1 MVSSAP
7 SPSVSITITAEDYAN
22 ALRLRTR
29 RYWFRSTHI
38 KVFVVAV
45 VAACA
50 LNIAIAGFDS
60 VAGSLAGGAMIGLVG
75 LVGLTA
81 WLPLAYFV
89 FLPRQA
95 RKIYDQQK
103 TMQHPVEASWSSDAY
118 SASTPV
124 TASTVPWGEY
134 YGWCADETIILLM
147 HSPVMFQMIPRH
159 ALTPAQQTDLTDHIK
174 RSGLRDI

>member
-1 MVSSAP
+1 MVSSTS
-7 SPSVSITITAEDYAN
+7 SPSVSFTITAEDYAN

-29 RYWFRSTHI
+29 RYWFRSTRI
-38 KVFVVAV
+38 KVFVAAV
-45 VAACA
+45 VTACA
-50 LNIAIAGFDS
+50 LTIAIAGFDS
-60 VAGSLAGGAMIGLVG
+60 IAGSLAGGAMIG

-103 TMQHPVEASWSSDAY
+103 TMQHPVEASWSSEAY
-118 SASTPV
+118 SAATPV

-147 HSPVMFQMIPRH
+147 HSPVMFQMIPRY
-159 ALTPAQQTDLTDHIK
+159 ALSPAQLTDLTDHIK